1 METKKAIQANTF
13 EEKVYDYFNDILN
26 ISLSHY
32 VTKDGQH
39 KRGENRQGVEIKNDQ
54 LFRKTGNL
62 YIATKRVYD
71 FADYPSGIFRET
83 STKQLFYV
91 IGDEQTFW
99 VISTKHLQEYY
110 TMNDVKLFDGFV
122 TLIGGVEKGFLL
134 PIKKADLMAVA
145 KYDTQQKI
153 EF

>member
-32 VTKDGQH
+32 VSKDGQY

-62 YIATKRVYD
+62 YIATKRVYRYTE
-71 FADYPSGIFRET
+71 YPSGIFRKT
-83 STKQLFYV
+83 LTKQLFYV

-99 VISTKHLQEYY
+99 VISTKHLQEYVAI
-110 TMNDVKLFDGFV
+110 NNVNCVDGFK
-122 TLIGGVEKGFLL
+122 TLAGGVEQGFLL
-134 PIKKADLMAVA
+134 PINKADLMSVA
-145 KYDTQQKI
+145 KYDTQQKM